1 MTIRSIEYAKN
12 VQQINVLSW
21 QLSTEEQQKNRI
33 SKCQGWG
40 YPVSDGNR
48 FKRFNSFLTHQTW
61 SSLGKRSGHFQGSF
75 RVVHT
80 YFHNAWTIWII
91 RFNPSRSKL
100 FFFCRHSVY
109 NLWWFCFCWFL
120 SSMQWLEQLLR
131 KDTGL
136 RTS

>member
-40 YPVSDGNR
+40 YPVSYENR

-80 YFHNAWTIWII
+80 YFHNAWTIWIM

-100 FFFCRHSVY
+100 FFFVDTLCTTYDDFVFVGSSLQC
-109 NLWWFCFCWFL
+109 NDWNNCWEKI
-120 SSMQWLEQLLR
+120 QA
-131 KDTGL
+131 
-136 RTS
+136 